1 MRVAEFYLVNE
12 KGEGFSL
19 MDEKDYC
26 LLTAV
31 ERAGLWIFYSIR
43 TTWKYL
49 CSCFKK
55 ARTRNN

>member
-12 KGEGFSL
+12 KGQEFSL

-31 ERAGLWIFYSIR
+31 ERTWLRIFYSI
-43 TTWKYL
+43 
-49 CSCFKK
+49 
-55 ARTRNN
+55 